1 MRMRV
6 AVLCNN
12 RMAIPALQE
21 LAAQKVLAAVGIPE
35 TNADLLQELGYFLHG
50 TEVPIRSL
58 TKASREQETAAWLKT
73 LGTDYVFLM
82 TFPWK
87 IPAGFVDAFSG
98 RVYNFH
104 YGLLPETRGNDP
116 VFESIRGQLSETGI
130 TVHAVTDTIDGGPV
144 LAVHKIPLSEGMTHG
159 WLCTQLGMLGGQLCR
174 ALLPFLA
181 ANPNPPLQ
189 AQPEGEGRY
198 FPRPGIKDVVID
210 WAGMDSS
217 RIHAL
222 VRACN
227 PWNKGAYTHCR
238 GWNFRLV
245 SVSLPDEPALP
256 ADTLPGTII
265 GLDGIQGAIIYC
277 KDNKALKLE
286 VFYCDEGFFE
296 GKALPRFGLQKGDR
310 LTAPM

>member
-1 MRMRV
+1 MGMRV

-21 LAAQKVLAAVGIPE
+21 LAANRVLAAVGIPE
-35 TNADLLQELGYFLHG
+35 TNADLLQELGHFLHG
-50 TEVPIRSL
+50 TGVPIRSL
-58 TKASREQETAAWLKT
+58 TKATWKQETAPWLKA
-73 LGTDYVFLM
+73 LEADHVFLM

-87 IPAGFVDAFSG
+87 VPAHLVAVFSG
-98 RVYNFH
+98 KVYNFH
-104 YGLLPETRGNDP
+104 YGLLPQTRGNDP
-116 VFESIRGQLSETGI
+116 VFESIRGQLPETGI
-130 TVHAVTDTIDGGPV
+130 TVHAVTDAIDGGPI

-159 WLCTQLGMLGGQLCR
+159 WLCTQLGMLGAQLCR

-181 ANPNPPLQ
+181 ADPEPPLQ
-189 AQPEGEGRY
+189 PQPEDGGRY

-210 WAGMDSS
+210 WEAMDSR

-245 SVSLPDEPALP
+245 SVSLTDAP
-256 ADTLPGTII
+256 TLQTGTAPGTII
-265 GLDGIQGAIIYC
+265 GLDGTQGVTVSCNDGKAI
-277 KDNKALKLE
+277 KLE

-310 LTAPM
+310 LTVPM